1 MRKIELK
8 TIGFDPSEAPE
19 TTKLSYINQ
28 LEAIARYAPNGS
40 RLDDMLQLVDLY
52 QAISKA
58 KKDDAG
64 YLLIEESDYTL
75 LQNKIKQFPFP
86 AFSMTFLAFCN
97 DINNA
102 PKVETK
108 LDKASATK

>member
-1 MRKIELK
+1 MRRIELK
-8 TIGFDPSEAPE
+8 TIGFDANEAPE

-28 LEAIARYAPNGS
+28 LEAIVRYAPNGT
-40 RLDDMLQLVDLY
+40 RLDDMLQLVDIYHL
-52 QAISKA
+52 ISKA
-58 KKDDAG
+58 KKDNAA
-64 YLLIEESDYTL
+64 YFLIEEHDYSI